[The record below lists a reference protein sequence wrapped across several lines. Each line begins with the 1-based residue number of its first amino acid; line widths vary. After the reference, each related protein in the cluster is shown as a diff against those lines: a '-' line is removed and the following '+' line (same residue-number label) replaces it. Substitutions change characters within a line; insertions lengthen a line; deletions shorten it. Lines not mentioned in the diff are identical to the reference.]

1 LLYDEESL
9 QGALDIIS
17 DWTEKERA
25 MLREKV
31 SVLFLFLKKINS

>member
-1 LLYDEESL
+1 MQVGLLYDKESL

-25 MLREKV
+25 MLRLKV
-31 SVLFLFLKKINS
+31 CAV